1 MSKYFILLPI
11 IMGIS
16 LIIPLFTSLAYAQKN
31 ATISPD
37 CGTEEGFEVNLE
49 TDGFLPN
56 SNVHWDLVDIKN
68 NTIALSGYFTTNSS
82 GGFEERTFVDD
93 ISNGDYKIKF
103 FDDADTNDKLD
114 TNKTELSLDLSIPC
128 ENQ

>member
-1 MSKYFILLPI
+1 MSKHFILLPI
-11 IMGIS
+11 IMSIS
-16 LIIPLFTSLAYAQKN
+16 LIPLCTSLAYAQKN

-56 SNVHWDLVDIKN
+56 NNVHWDLIDIKN
-68 NTIALSGYFTTNSS
+68 NTIALSGYFSTNSS

-93 ISNGDYKIKF
+93 ISSGDYKIKF

-128 ENQ
+128 KNQ

>member
-1 MSKYFILLPI
+1 MSKYFILLAI
-11 IMGIS
+11 IMAIS

-49 TDGFLPN
+49 TDGFRPN

-93 ISNGDYKIKF
+93 ISSGDYKIKF

-114 TNKTELSLDLSIPC
+114 SNKTELSLDLSIPC
-128 ENQ
+128 KNP

>member
-11 IMGIS
+11 IKAIS
-16 LIIPLFTSLAYAQKN
+16 LIILLFTSLAYAQKN
-31 ATISPD
+31 STITPD
-37 CGTEEGFEVNLE
+37 CGTEDGFEVNLE

-68 NTIALSGYFTTNSS
+68 NTIALSGYFTTNGS

-93 ISNGDYKIKF
+93 ISSGDYKIKF
-103 FDDADTNDKLD
+103 FDDVDSNDRLD
-114 TNKTELSLDLSIPC
+114 NNKTELSLDLSIPC
-128 ENQ
+128 KKQ

>member
-11 IMGIS
+11 IIAIS
-16 LIIPLFTSLAYAQKN
+16 LIIPVFTSLAYAQKN
-31 ATISPD
+31 ASITPD
-37 CGTEEGFEVNLE
+37 CGTEDGFEVKLE

-68 NTIALSGYFTTNSS
+68 NTIALSGYFTTNGS

-93 ISNGDYKIKF
+93 ISSGDYKIKF
-103 FDDADTNDKLD
+103 FDDADSNDRLD
-114 TNKTELSLDLSIPC
+114 NNKTELSLDLSIPC
-128 ENQ
+128 KNQ

>member
-11 IMGIS
+11 IIAIS
-16 LIIPLFTSLAYAQKN
+16 LIILLFTSLAYAQKN
-31 ATISPD
+31 AIITPD
-37 CGTEEGFEVNLE
+37 CGTEDGFEVILE
-49 TDGFLPN
+49 TDGFRPN

-68 NTIALSGYFTTNSS
+68 NTIALSGYFTTNGS

-93 ISNGDYKIKF
+93 ISSGDYKIKF

-128 ENQ
+128 KNQ

>member
-1 MSKYFILLPI
+1 MA
-11 IMGIS
+11 IS

-31 ATISPD
+31 ATITPD
-37 CGTEEGFEVNLE
+37 CGTEDGFEVNLE

-56 SNVHWDLVDIKN
+56 SNVHWDLVDRKN
-68 NTIALSGYFTTNSS
+68 NTIALSGYFTTNGS

-103 FDDADTNDKLD
+103 FDDADTNDRLD
-114 TNKTELSLDLSIPC
+114 NNKTELSLDLSIPC
-128 ENQ
+128 KNQ

>member
-1 MSKYFILLPI
+1 MSKHFILLPI

-16 LIIPLFTSLAYAQKN
+16 LIIPLCTSLAYTQKY

-56 SNVHWDLVDIKN
+56 SNVHWDLIDIKN

-82 GGFEERTFVDD
+82 GGFEESTFVDD
-93 ISNGDYKIKF
+93 ISSGDYQIKF
-103 FDDADTNDKLD
+103 FDDADTNDKFD

-128 ENQ
+128 KNQ

>member
-1 MSKYFILLPI
+1 MA
-11 IMGIS
+11 IS

-31 ATISPD
+31 TTISPD

-49 TDGFLPN
+49 TDGFRPN

-93 ISNGDYKIKF
+93 ISSGDYKIKF

-114 TNKTELSLDLSIPC
+114 SNKTELSLDLSIPC
-128 ENQ
+128 KNQ

>member
-1 MSKYFILLPI
+1 MSKYLILLPI
-11 IMGIS
+11 IMAIS

-37 CGTEEGFEVNLE
+37 CGTEDGFEVNLE
-49 TDGFLPN
+49 TDGFRPN

-93 ISNGDYKIKF
+93 ISSGDYKIV
-103 FDDADTNDKLD
+103 L
-114 TNKTELSLDLSIPC
+114 
-128 ENQ
+128 